1 MLKTVLSSSLLFTN
15 MMPSEKDW
23 QKKIDKVVD
32 EYWNATI
39 HLPRKA
45 KKKRRKELN
54 SEYSFLMSMKEY
66 SAKYDFSNLF
76 K

>member
-1 MLKTVLSSSLLFTN
+1 MSIKSVLPFYALSTLAMLPT
-15 MMPSEKDW
+15 EEDW
-23 QKKIDKVVD
+23 QKKIDKVLD
-32 EYWNATI
+32 EYWNDTI

-54 SEYSFLMSMKEY
+54 SEYSFLVSMKEY
-66 SAKYDFSNLF
+66 NPLNNLF